1 MKYSELNLNQD
12 KATSRRQYN
21 IVRQGEATLYWFKF
35 NSLYK
40 GFSYISP
47 LIGDENVPQLFAI
60 QPTGRRPDVGLDR
73 LWLSIANWAGGD
85 CRYVAVAIS
94 FAALTTSA
102 SAGVFLY
109 LFLPDRQRGKL
120 CRLGLDNDSL
130 VMHRSQHFRVVRRQ
144 KRLPETLA
152 TQKLRCATFSGSLF
166 NQPNSRY

>member
-60 QPTGRRPDVGLDR
+60 QTAGRRLDAGLDCLR
-73 LWLSIANWAGGD
+73 LSIANWAGGNC
-85 CRYVAVAIS
+85 CRVAVAIS
-94 FAALTTSA
+94 LAARVGWA
-102 SAGVFLY
+102 S
-109 LFLPDRQRGKL
+109 
-120 CRLGLDNDSL
+120 
-130 VMHRSQHFRVVRRQ
+130 RR
-144 KRLPETLA
+144 RNPT
-152 TQKLRCATFSGSLF
+152 
-166 NQPNSRY
+166 N